1 MASYA
6 AVGAFTSPS
15 SAIFAFRLSCGY
27 ICIFHL
33 VFFECRFPDSPVKT
47 KGALHLSELTGQDIS
62 SVMRIL
68 FLIKAIQPDQSNPK

>member
-15 SAIFAFRLSCGY
+15 SAVFAFRLSCWY
-27 ICIFHL
+27 ICIFHPCA
-33 VFFECRFPDSPVKT
+33 ECRFPDSPVKT
-47 KGALHLSELTGQDIS
+47 KGAFHLSELTGQDIS
-62 SVMRIL
+62 FVMRIL